1 MAGKKYKESRLKI
14 DRSMEYGLDDACRL
28 TKECA
33 YAGFDESV
41 DLAFRLGVDPKHADQ
56 MVRGSVSLPHGTGKT
71 PVVLV
76 FAKGEKVK
84 EAEAAGADYVGLE
97 EYAEKVQKGWIEFD
111 AVVATPDVMKEVGKL
126 GKVLGPHGLMPSPK
140 TGTVT
145 FDVGPAVDQIK
156 KGKVDYKVD
165 KGGNVHIPV
174 GRVSFDAKELFE
186 NAAAAIESVVKNRP
200 ASAKGTYLKRL
211 TISTTHGPGI
221 RINRQEVQL
230 MVAG

>member
-1 MAGKKYKESRLKI
+1 MAGKKYKESRTKI
-14 DRSMEYGLDDACRL
+14 DRSVEYGLDDACRL
-28 TKECA
+28 AKECA

-145 FDVGPAVDQIK
+145 FDVGQAVDQIK

-174 GRVSFDAKELFE
+174 GRVSFGLNEIVE

-221 RINRQEVQL
+221 RIDRQEVQL

>member
-1 MAGKKYKESRLKI
+1 MSGKKYKESKSKV
-14 DRSMEYGLDDACRL
+14 DRDTEYDLDEACRL
-28 TKECA
+28 VKDCS

-56 MVRGSVSLPHGTGKT
+56 MVRGSVGLPHGTGKT

-84 EAEAAGADYVGLE
+84 EAEEAGADYVGLE
-97 EYAEKVQKGWIEFD
+97 EYAEKVQKGWLEFD
-111 AVVATPDVMKEVGKL
+111 AVIATPDVMKEVGKL

-145 FDVGPAVDQIK
+145 FDVGQAVDQIR

-165 KGGNVHIPV
+165 RSGNVHITI
-174 GRVSFDAKELFE
+174 GRVSFEAGKLAE
-186 NAAAAIESVVKNRP
+186 NAAAAIESIIKNRP
-200 ASAKGTYLKRL
+200 TSAKGTYLKRL

-221 RINRQEVQL
+221 RINRQEAHL
-230 MVAG
+230 LVAG